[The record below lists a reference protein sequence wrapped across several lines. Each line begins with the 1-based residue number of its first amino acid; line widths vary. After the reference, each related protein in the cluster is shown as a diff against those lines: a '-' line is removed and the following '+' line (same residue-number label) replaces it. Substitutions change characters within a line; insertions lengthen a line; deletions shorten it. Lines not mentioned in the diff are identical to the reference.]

1 MKSLILKDLYNIGH
15 NIKSMVLIMLVFA
28 FLFIPSSGVEGYII
42 MCAVLCSTMI
52 VTTFA
57 FDDFSKWTRYAMVT
71 PISKKDLVVGK
82 FVILAIFCAGGSL
95 FGTAVGTIGG
105 VIAKKMS
112 LDLAEIGNLL
122 LMALTAWSMSLV
134 LGSISIPLV
143 FKFGAE
149 KGRVFLLISFLLPA
163 GIGFGIYKLLAAL
176 GIVLTDHTV
185 FVLLCCSPLI
195 ALVWGFAM
203 YQISYHIFVKK
214 EL

>member
-82 FVILAIFCAGGSL
+82 FAVLAIFCAVGSL

-105 VIAKKMS
+105 VIAKKIS

-122 LMALTAWSMSLV
+122 LIALTAWSMSLV

-195 ALVWGFAM
+195 ALAWGYAM
-203 YQISYHIFVKK
+203 YRISYHIFVKK